1 MTSYNHIVIII
12 YIRLEKITN
21 KLEAGVNKMTWQQ
34 RFNQIQEM
42 ATKTNSFAH
51 REYIQKMYFKLL
63 AAINRKD
70 APMTKQLIV
79 KMGF

>member
-1 MTSYNHIVIII
+1 
-12 YIRLEKITN
+12 
-21 KLEAGVNKMTWQQ
+21 MTWQQ
-34 RFNQIQEM
+34 RFEQIQEV
-42 ATKTNSFAH
+42 AQKTNSFSH

-70 APMTKQLIV
+70 AQTTKRLII

>member
-1 MTSYNHIVIII
+1 MS
-12 YIRLEKITN
+12 
-21 KLEAGVNKMTWQQ
+21 WQE

-42 ATKTNSFAH
+42 ANKTNSFAH

-70 APMTKQLIV
+70 ATLTKKLIV